1 MKKLYRSKSNRKIAG
16 VIGGLA
22 SYTGMDVSLLRVIFV
37 IGLLMSFGT
46 FAIVYIVWML
56 LVPNEEDVIQQ

>member
-1 MKKLYRSKSNRKIAG
+1 VKKLTRSQSNRKIAG

-22 SYTGMDVSLLRVIFV
+22 SYTGIDASLLRVLFV

-46 FAIVYIVWML
+46 FALVYFVWML
-56 LVPNEEDVIQQ
+56 VVPNGEDVIR